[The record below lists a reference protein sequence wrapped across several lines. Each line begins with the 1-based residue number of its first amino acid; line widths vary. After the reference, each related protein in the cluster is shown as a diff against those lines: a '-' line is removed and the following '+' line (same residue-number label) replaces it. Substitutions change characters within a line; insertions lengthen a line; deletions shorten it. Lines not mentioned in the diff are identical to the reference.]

1 MDPKDPE
8 TDPLAE
14 LVVSSDNRFCQ
25 RGDLGNS
32 RHARLVGVRYRR
44 WPDAVRVLTI
54 GSSLSAC
61 AIDAAGKGAATT
73 LNDLPHPDY
82 LRDAS
87 I

>member
-1 MDPKDPE
+1 
-8 TDPLAE
+8 
-14 LVVSSDNRFCQ
+14 
-25 RGDLGNS
+25 
-32 RHARLVGVRYRR
+32 
-44 WPDAVRVLTI
+44 VLTI